1 MSNRD
6 RLPALVGVLLLLSG
20 LAASGIAIVSA
31 LFAVGIDGRPD
42 DVILTFGDHYVG
54 GTTDTLIALLAALVF
69 GTGGVACVL
78 KSWRDLTQRDPSAT
92 RAR

>member
-1 MSNRD
+1 MS
-6 RLPALVGVLLLLSG
+6 GV
-20 LAASGIAIVSA
+20 AASGIAVVSA

-42 DVILTFGDHYVG
+42 DVILTFGSYQAG
-54 GTTDTLIALLAALVF
+54 GTRDTLIALVAALLF

-78 KSWRDLTQRDPSAT
+78 KSWRDLTQRDPSPA